1 MKGRFIAVCIPAC
14 SLLLACQSLQGRISG
29 KEDMLAAAGFKVLP
43 ANTPE
48 RESELETLPINKF
61 VTRAKGDHVE
71 YLYADRLVC
80 NCLYVGD
87 QTAYNNYKHEMFE
100 KNLADEQQLT
110 AQMYQSPWGWDGW
123 NWGPWGW
130 GPPWWY

>member
-71 YLYADRLVC
+71 YLYADRPSALVTIAANGHHQKPRRLRPLQWRSC
-80 NCLYVGD
+80 
-87 QTAYNNYKHEMFE
+87 TR
-100 KNLADEQQLT
+100 
-110 AQMYQSPWGWDGW
+110 
-123 NWGPWGW
+123 
-130 GPPWWY
+130 